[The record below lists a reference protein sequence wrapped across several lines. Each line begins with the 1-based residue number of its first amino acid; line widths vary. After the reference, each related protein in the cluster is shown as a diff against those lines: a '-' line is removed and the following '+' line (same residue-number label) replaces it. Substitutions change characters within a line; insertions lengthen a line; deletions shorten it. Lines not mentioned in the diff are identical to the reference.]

1 MRDPTYQ
8 LLEIVGTSA
17 VSSDEAI
24 RNALTCVQASGS
36 KVEWFEVVHTRGQVR
51 TDQGL
56 VFQVTLKLGLRLIQ
70 TRTPGTSP
78 SSHPKTA

>member
-17 VSSDEAI
+17 NSSDDAI
-24 RNALTCVQASGS
+24 RNALASVQASGS
-36 KVEWFEVVHTRGQVR
+36 KVEWFEVVQTRGQVR
-51 TDQGL
+51 TDQRL

-70 TRTPGTSP
+70 TQTSGTSP
-78 SSHPKTA
+78 SPHPKTA

>member
-17 VSSDEAI
+17 ESSDDAI
-24 RNALTCVQASGS
+24 RNALASVQASGS
-36 KVEWFEVVHTRGQVR
+36 KVEWFEVVQTRGQVR
-51 TDQGL
+51 TDQCV

-70 TRTPGTSP
+70 TLGTSP
-78 SSHPKTA
+78 SPHPKTA